1 MSNMKNNTGTP
12 LIGEVYQG
20 TVVGIQRYGAFVNFG
35 FEQDGLVP
43 LKEISHSHIESV
55 EASLSLRQPVSV
67 KVIGFDQRG
76 LPKLSIKA
84 VSGDSEQGGGYGYN
98 GGDSQNGGGRGA
110 SFRKPRSGGNPSGQK
125 PVEGTVYN
133 GVVVK
138 IVDFGAFIDFGFG
151 QDGMVHISQI
161 APHRIPDVRSELEE
175 RQSVRVKFIGFDDRG
190 RIKLSI
196 KEAVGHAAI
205 DGPVS
210 GDSRDSR
217 DSRDAAPSGPQ
228 PVIGETYE
236 GTVVTIISS
245 GVFVKFGF
253 EKDGMVHVREISDEH
268 ISNIEDVLSI
278 DDTVTVKVIG
288 FDDQGRTK
296 LSIKQ
301 VE

>member
-43 LKEISHSHIESV
+43 IKEISHSHIETV
-55 EASLSLRQPVSV
+55 EAALSLRQPVSV

-76 LPKLSIKA
+76 FPKLSIKA
-84 VSGDSEQGGGYGYN
+84 ISGESDSDHHGE
-98 GGDSQNGGGRGA
+98 SRGS
-110 SFRKPRSGGNPSGQK
+110 SFRKTRSEGNMSQK

-138 IVDFGAFIDFGFG
+138 IVDFGAFVDFGFG

-175 RQSVRVKFIGFDDRG
+175 KQAIRVKFIGFDDRG

-196 KEAVGHAAI
+196 KEAIGHTAI
-205 DGPVS
+205 DGPLA
-210 GDSRDSR
+210 GQPRHSRD
-217 DSRDAAPSGPQ
+217 DSAPSGPQ

-236 GTVVTIISS
+236 GAVVKIISS
-245 GVFVKFGF
+245 GIFVKFGF
-253 EKDGMVHVREISDEH
+253 AKDGMVHVREISDEH
-268 ISNIEDVLSI
+268 IDNIEDVVSVG
-278 DDTVTVKVIG
+278 DTVTVKVIG

>member
-20 TVVGIQRYGAFVNFG
+20 TVVGLQRYGAFVNFG

-43 LKEISHSHIESV
+43 IKEISHSHIETVESV
-55 EASLSLRQPVSV
+55 LSLRQPVSV

-76 LPKLSIKA
+76 FPKLSIKA
-84 VSGDSEQGGGYGYN
+84 VSGESDSDHHGE
-98 GGDSQNGGGRGA
+98 SRGS
-110 SFRKPRSGGNPSGQK
+110 SFRKTRSAGNMSQK

-138 IVDFGAFIDFGFG
+138 IVDFGAFVDFGFG

-175 RQSVRVKFIGFDDRG
+175 KQAVRVKFIGFDDRG

-196 KEAVGHAAI
+196 KEAIGHTAI
-205 DGPVS
+205 DGPLA
-210 GDSRDSR
+210 GQPRHSRD
-217 DSRDAAPSGPQ
+217 DSVQSGPQ

-236 GTVVTIISS
+236 GAVVKIISS
-245 GVFVKFGF
+245 GIFIKFGF
-253 EKDGMVHVREISDEH
+253 AKDGMVHVREISDEH
-268 ISNIEDVLSI
+268 INNIEDVVSVG
-278 DDTVTVKVIG
+278 DTVTVKVIG

>member
-1 MSNMKNNTGTP
+1 MKNNTGTP

-43 LKEISHSHIESV
+43 IKEISHSHIETVESV
-55 EASLSLRQPVSV
+55 LSLRQPISV

-76 LPKLSIKA
+76 FPKLSIKA
-84 VSGDSEQGGGYGYN
+84 VSGDS
-98 GGDSQNGGGRGA
+98 DSDHHGESRGS
-110 SFRKPRSGGNPSGQK
+110 SFRKPRSAGNMAQK

-175 RQSVRVKFIGFDDRG
+175 KQSVRVKFIGFDDRG

-196 KEAVGHAAI
+196 KEAIGHTAI
-205 DGPVS
+205 DGPLA
-210 GDSRDSR
+210 GQPRHSRD
-217 DSRDAAPSGPQ
+217 DAGQSGPQ

-236 GTVVTIISS
+236 GTVVKIISS
-245 GVFVKFGF
+245 GIFVKFGF
-253 EKDGMVHVREISDEH
+253 AKDGMVHVREISDEH
-268 ISNIEDVLSI
+268 INNIEDVVSVG
-278 DDTVTVKVIG
+278 DTVTVKVIG